1 MTTQPPM
8 PETIEN
14 LGAAVFPSFAMLAG
28 MQLELFTLL
37 NNGPMDVVELAQTL
51 YVGSTKL
58 EHLLYSSV
66 DAGLL
71 IVEGQRFSN
80 TVEPNHYLV
89 RGKATYMGE
98 RHHQFSDQWNS
109 VLRTSES
116 IRTGAAKAKLNF
128 HEMTPEQEETVYR
141 GLHPT
146 TLPPDEYCLR
156 GMISQPTALCW
167 TLAGVL
173 EGLPSVLP
181 RNVLTSTP
189 LWGGYL
195 KC

>member
-14 LGAAVFPSFAMLAG
+14 LGAAVFPSFAMMAR

-37 NNGPMDVVELAQTL
+37 SNGPMDVGELAQTL
-51 YVGSTKL
+51 DVGSTKL
-58 EHLLYSSV
+58 EHLLYSLV
-66 DAGLL
+66 DSGLL

-80 TVEPNHYLV
+80 TAEADHYLV

-109 VLRTSES
+109 ILRTSES
-116 IRTGAAKAKLNF
+116 IRAGAVKAKLNF
-128 HEMTPEQEETVYR
+128 HEMTPSRKRRYIVAYIR
-141 GLHPT
+141 LPW
-146 TLPPDEYCLR
+146 PPDEYCLP

-173 EGLPSVLP
+173 EGLPSV
-181 RNVLTSTP
+181 
-189 LWGGYL
+189 
-195 KC
+195 